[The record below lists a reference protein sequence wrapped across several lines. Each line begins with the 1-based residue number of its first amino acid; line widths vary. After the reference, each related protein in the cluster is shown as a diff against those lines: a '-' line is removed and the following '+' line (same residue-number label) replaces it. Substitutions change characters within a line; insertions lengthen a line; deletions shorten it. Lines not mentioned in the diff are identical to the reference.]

1 MERMQKGVSGIDARS
16 DKGERDGTASQDQF
30 TGQILGIIRS
40 YVVFL
45 SYFGKLTMHFVVKT
59 QY

>member
-1 MERMQKGVSGIDARS
+1 MQKGVSGIDARS